1 MSDQAETAR
10 MMREIT
16 RSRDILQTLADD
28 TKGSSGRGSMR
39 GAMSTAASES
49 SHALGLREVDE
60 GFQATVDVPVNGSV
74 GRCRMF
80 IIVNR

>member
-28 TKGSSGRGSMR
+28 AKGSSGRGSMR

-60 GFQATVDVPVNGSV
+60 GLATVDVPVNGSV